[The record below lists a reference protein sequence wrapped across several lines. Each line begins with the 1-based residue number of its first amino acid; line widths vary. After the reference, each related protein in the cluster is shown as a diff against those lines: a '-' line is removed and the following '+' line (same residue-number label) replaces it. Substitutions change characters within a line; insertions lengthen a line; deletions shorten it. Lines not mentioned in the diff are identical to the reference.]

1 MNRFNII
8 QVISFFIYV
17 LYQVLIL
24 KNIVL
29 FDTAF
34 CFLYVAYLFF
44 LPVESNPLFLMFAG
58 FLMGFTIDIFND
70 SLGLHA
76 FSCVLVMYVRNFWLS
91 SITPQGGYDSSATP
105 SIAIHGMQWFLVYT
119 FPLVFLHH
127 SVLFFMEAGGVG
139 MFWFTLWKVT
149 TSTLFTTVVTVIVQF
164 LFPSGRYR

>member
-1 MNRFNII
+1 MSRFNII
-8 QVISFFIYV
+8 QIISFFIYL

-29 FDTAF
+29 FNTAF

-44 LPVESNPLFLMFAG
+44 LPVEANPLFLMFAG
-58 FLMGFTIDIFND
+58 FVMGFAIDIFYD

-76 FSCVLVMYVRNFWLS
+76 FSCVLVMYVRNYWLS
-91 SITPQGGYDSSATP
+91 LITPQGGYDSSATP
-105 SIAIHGMQWFLVYT
+105 SIAINGMQWFLVYT

-127 SVLFFMEAGGVG
+127 SVLFFVEAGGFG
-139 MFWFTLWKVT
+139 MFWFTLWKII
-149 TSTLFTTVVTVIVQF
+149 TSAIFTTLVTVVVQY

>member
-1 MNRFNII
+1 MNRINII
-8 QVISFFIYV
+8 QIISFFIYL

-29 FDTAF
+29 FNTAF

-58 FLMGFTIDIFND
+58 FIMGFAIDIFYD

-76 FSCVLVMYVRNFWLS
+76 FSCVLVMYVRNYWLS
-91 SITPQGGYDSSATP
+91 LITPQGGYDSSTTP
-105 SIAIHGMQWFLVYT
+105 SIAINGMQWFLVYT
-119 FPLVFLHH
+119 IPLVFLHH
-127 SVLFFMEAGGVG
+127 AVLFFVEAGGFG
-139 MFWFTLWKVT
+139 MFWFTLWKII
-149 TSTLFTTVVTVIVQF
+149 TSTIFTTIVTVVVQY

>member
-1 MNRFNII
+1 MNRINII
-8 QVISFFIYV
+8 QIISFFIYL

-29 FDTAF
+29 FNTAF

-58 FLMGFTIDIFND
+58 FLMGFAIDIFYD

-76 FSCVLVMYVRNFWLS
+76 CSCVLVMYVRNYWLS
-91 SITPQGGYDSSATP
+91 LITPQGGYDSSATP
-105 SIAIHGMQWFLVYT
+105 SIAINGMQWFLVYT
-119 FPLVFLHH
+119 IPLVFLHH
-127 SVLFFMEAGGVG
+127 SVLFFVEAGGFG
-139 MFWFTLWKVT
+139 MFWFTLWKIIT
-149 TSTLFTTVVTVIVQF
+149 TTIFTTLVTVIVQY